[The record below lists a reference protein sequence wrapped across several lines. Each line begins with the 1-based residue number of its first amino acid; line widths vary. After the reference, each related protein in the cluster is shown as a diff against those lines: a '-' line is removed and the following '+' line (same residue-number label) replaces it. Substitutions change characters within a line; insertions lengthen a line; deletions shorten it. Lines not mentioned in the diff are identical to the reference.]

1 MELIQGWE
9 NSDKPEESEQSKRNY
24 TGRDSSNNKLQ
35 CHANPRLLTLI
46 HEVLLLNQNKSYVIV
61 L

>member
-24 TGRDSSNNKLQ
+24 TGRDSSNKQ
-35 CHANPRLLTLI
+35 QAAVSRKPTASYFNPRGF
-46 HEVLLLNQNKSYVIV
+46 VVKSE
-61 L
+61 